1 MNDITYAVSV
11 DVNNP
16 IIPYNVYV
24 ASVLD
29 SNVRYLEI
37 TLYQNGNVIAL
48 SNTATATA
56 SLVTDNVLVN
66 DSVNCTIQDNI
77 ITVPLEDLQ
86 RHGNLDVQV
95 TVTEGTKVL
104 AIPFPIQVRVTPN
117 IAENA
122 QIDENSL
129 GSYAEVVHEIT
140 EARGTHTTLHDA
152 IAAKAPLSTAYT
164 FDSTTA
170 NVTYNTA
177 NPKTIY
183 LNATV
188 DGEAG
193 IVITAKDNG
202 FQYFL
207 GRRGTLK
214 IRFFT
219 GGTSYSDWTQVTE
232 HVGNK
237 KNSITS
243 SNRTSTDFYPSIK
256 AVVDYLAANY
266 EALSNKLTSADGI
279 DENSTD
285 NEYPTGKAVYN
296 FVEIV
301 TDDIYTDIVTKEN
314 LSNKKTT
321 ITGYETSNQFYPT
334 IKALVGYVAANYE
347 NLSNKLSSEAGID
360 SNSTDT
366 EYPSAKAVY
375 DFGVEILGLVN
386 DDISNVES
394 RLVLKESSS
403 NKQSSITA
411 VNKASTALYPSIKAV
426 VDYLVANYE
435 NLSNKKTT
443 LTGNESSNDFYPTTK
458 AVADALNTKA
468 PASTAYTFDTT
479 TTNVVYNAN
488 NPKTIYLNATV
499 DGEKGIVLT
508 SANNNCQYFFG
519 SSKSVKIR
527 NKNGTNIY
535 TDWEPVSEKAAN
547 KTSAITSSNKTST
560 VFYPS
565 IKAVYDFGAQIVDD
579 FNENITETNSN
590 LSDLKAYIGYTDGD
604 ILGLHA
610 DFENNRFTRLGAA
623 TGLTAGQDFNAFPM
637 YGQRRRVVVD
647 SGGVIIDSYSPED
660 VGESDTDVDV
670 MVYQPKFYYKVV
682 PLKLEKQSNGLGY
695 HIRKANYYIS
705 STPHAGFKLHPL
717 FYDANGNEIDY
728 VLFSAY
734 EASYMWRRQV
744 GTNHY
749 VDTTFHDGVDTDTT
763 IETSAVLKSLPG
775 VKPISGQYKA
785 MNKANMETL
794 AQNKSP
800 NWHLD
805 TIQSVSANQLLMA
818 IELGTFNT
826 QTTLG
831 MGIVYNETS
840 YNATNGSDNCSSL
853 TGSTSALGNV
863 TGMAGETIYDVAGTE
878 TLFNT
883 NGKVAVSYR
892 GMENPWGNIWK
903 QVNGINFWGD
913 GNMGGGQAYI
923 CSDFN
928 FDESKHIGNYKSTGF
943 SIVNVN
949 GWVSAFGY
957 GNEEYDWL
965 FMPSETTGNNSLPV
979 GDSCA
984 CTQNLNGNRIA
995 VYGGRWSS
1003 SESGGSFYWA
1013 CSFVPNYK
1021 NSEIGGRLLFVPTA
1035 TV

>member
-1 MNDITYAVSV
+1 MRYSGATYLSDGTVSGEE
-11 DVNNP
+11 P
-16 IIPYNVYV
+16 GT
-24 ASVLD
+24 S
-29 SNVRYLEI
+29 
-37 TLYQNGNVIAL
+37 THWHVIAVDGVY
-48 SNTATATA
+48 SAVAGSGIDISGNTISIA
-56 SLVTDNVLVN
+56 D
-66 DSVNCTIQDNI
+66 
-77 ITVPLEDLQ
+77 DLAAVI
-86 RHGNLDVQV
+86 N
-95 TVTEGTKVL
+95 
-104 AIPFPIQVRVTPN
+104 
-117 IAENA
+117 
-122 QIDENSL
+122 
-129 GSYAEVVHEIT
+129 
-140 EARGTHTTLHDA
+140 
-152 IAAKAPLSTAYT
+152 AKAPLSTAYT
-164 FDSTTA
+164 FDTTTTNVVYNA
-170 NVTYNTA
+170 N

-188 DGEAG
+188 DDETG

-207 GRRGTLK
+207 GRSGTLK
-214 IRFFT
+214 IRHFS
-219 GGTSYSDWTQVTE
+219 GGTSYSNWTQVTE
-232 HVGNK
+232 RVDNK

-243 SNRTSTDFYPSIK
+243 SNRTSTDYYPSIK

-266 EALSNKLTSADGI
+266 EALSNKLSSEAGI
-279 DENSTD
+279 DEDSTD
-285 NEYPTGKAVYN
+285 NEYPTAKAVYN

-334 IKALVGYVAANYE
+334 IKALVDYLVANYE
-347 NLSNKLSSEAGID
+347 VLSNKLTSEEGID
-360 SNSTDT
+360 SDSTDT
-366 EYPSAKAVY
+366 QYPTAKAVY
-375 DFGVEILGLVN
+375 DLGVEIVGLVN

-394 RLVLKESSS
+394 RLVLKESTS

-426 VDYLVANYE
+426 YDYG
-435 NLSNKKTT
+435 SQI
-443 LTGNESSNDFYPTTK
+443 SS
-458 AVADALNTKA
+458 AVED
-468 PASTAYTFDTT
+468 
-479 TTNVVYNAN
+479 V
-488 NPKTIYLNATV
+488 
-499 DGEKGIVLT
+499 
-508 SANNNCQYFFG
+508 
-519 SSKSVKIR
+519 
-527 NKNGTNIY
+527 
-535 TDWEPVSEKAAN
+535 
-547 KTSAITSSNKTST
+547 
-560 VFYPS
+560 
-565 IKAVYDFGAQIVDD
+565 
-579 FNENITETNSN
+579 
-590 LSDLKAYIGYTDGD
+590 KAYIGYTSGD

-610 DFENNRFTRLGAA
+610 DFENKVFTRLGAA
-623 TGLTAGQDFNAFPM
+623 VGLNAGSDFNAFPM

-647 SGGVIIDSYSPED
+647 SNGVIIDSYSPED

-682 PLKLEKQSNGLGY
+682 PLKLEKQSSGLGY

-717 FYDANGNEIDY
+717 FFDKNGNEIDY

-744 GTNHY
+744 STNGTDFRY
-749 VDTTFHDGVDTDTT
+749 VDSIFHDGVDTDTT
-763 IETSAVLKSLPG
+763 IDTSAVLKSLPG

-785 MNKANMETL
+785 FNKTNAEIL
-794 AQNKSP
+794 AQNKSS

-805 TIQSVSANQLLMA
+805 TIKSVSANQLLMA
-818 IELGTFNT
+818 IEYGTFNT
-826 QTTLG
+826 QNAIG
-831 MGIVYNETS
+831 MGIVF
-840 YNATNGSDNCSSL
+840 NASSDPYNCSSL
-853 TGSTSALGNV
+853 TGSTSAATFN
-863 TGMAGETIYDVAGTE
+863 TNSGMASETIYDVAGTE
-878 TLFNT
+878 TPFNT

-923 CSDFN
+923 CSDFS

-949 GWVSAFGY
+949 MNVNSWVSAFGY

-965 FMPSETTGNNSLPV
+965 FIPSEGTGNSSLPV

-984 CTQNLNGNRIA
+984 CTQNLNGDHRIA

-1003 SESGGSFYWA
+1003 SEGGGGFYWA
-1013 CSFVPNYK
+1013 CNFVPNYK